1 MYLCNGQQTK
11 EIQEITATSVSGT
24 IQRKSDALQISDSK
38 QTNKKSTVN
47 LSDLKSVSEETVDSK
62 TNVNKVNQST
72 KETTSSSKNTSTKIS
87 DSKQSSSKQRAYTIG
102 LQTIPNIKGCIH
114 SSYHYNLLLQT
125 FFIHLTDVMVA
136 LSRFLLT
143 KPVFDNEGKQTV
155 DKETVT
161 EHITSNN
168 SIIVIDEKMEENSEL
183 STVDKSNEEIK
194 ERKMKEDAV
203 VNQADQ
209 TKEIHS
215 IPKAREVESL
225 VRKDKTEE
233 YLAREETLEVC
244 KLSGAKMAQVVDRKS
259 EELTQRMDA
268 VISEFQVKA
277 GIEDTIEIRER
288 RSRSR
293 SRIEEEVAHEND
305 PLEWLAKEDS
315 KQSVNIVETISQSTT
330 QSEVN
335 QKVSVKNYEKT
346 EKSSSKT
353 KEGKQMY
360 LAIVESHVF
369 TNRDAIFEEQVTEF
383 SETSSVQSADEINI
397 ATKACETIATEEV
410 MLENMVV
417 KQELAQSAVDKS
429 YEMVVVNEQDKSVK
443 IDKQTQAIV
452 EDAREQKQENIEY
465 NLKNNNIMNADI
477 KVEDYTATL
486 FDTFQEVSEEV
497 SIREEK
503 TEEAAH
509 IQHNFSQ
516 SVVNES
522 HETEL
527 AEEVEV
533 EEAQEQKETAIHT
546 ITKNDVYIQ
555 DITEP
560 VTEIQ
565 EITKFTFNDIKT
577 ADIQVEAYTTSTCEK
592 VEIAEMTN
600 EIAIKEEKKENKVVT
615 QKLQEVSEEVS
626 IQEEKSEEAEHIQH
640 NFSQSVVIESYE
652 TVELAEEVEAIVEEA
667 NEQKETAIHTIT
679 KNDVYI
685 QDITEPVIEAQEIT
699 MFTFNDIKT
708 ADIKV
713 EAYTSITEKVERAE
727 MTSEI
732 AIKEEK
738 KENKAVTFDDVSK
751 FTSEKEIQE
760 TTKEEQPVQELSTE
774 LSIVAKPGPTLEE
787 ASAELKI
794 VKEQILEIEQ
804 TLKLT
809 DESETLINKRS
820 EIMELG
826 NQYSG
831 FTKNTMSTYE
841 SKELLQESSFAAN
854 SLENRK
860 KLTLDLNSAKHGGTT
875 PVPMEVTPEEHLEER
890 SADED
895 PHIVKKKLVPHI
907 DTTLDSPIIYDT
919 PLPSPPLEKTI
930 SPVYTKPGLR
940 GGSDRPAYRKE
951 EILEIERKSSLLA
964 SAIDET
970 IKCIEEYKEEVGIKS
985 KKTQKIVNNEH
996 VTATDS
1002 NKDDTRLESEFII
1015 YNGFSEAKTNG
1026 HDYSEINDEW
1036 KPNSAKEI
1044 ENSSDLT
1051 NATVID
1057 PIPNFVAKDVE
1068 IKRDPLEGYR
1078 PVQFNPEEL
1087 KAIRRNLQPVHL
1099 ITQVKLIFH

>member
-1 MYLCNGQQTK
+1 MK
-11 EIQEITATSVSGT
+11 
-24 IQRKSDALQISDSK
+24 
-38 QTNKKSTVN
+38 
-47 LSDLKSVSEETVDSK
+47 
-62 TNVNKVNQST
+62 
-72 KETTSSSKNTSTKIS
+72 
-87 DSKQSSSKQRAYTIG
+87 
-102 LQTIPNIKGCIH
+102 
-114 SSYHYNLLLQT
+114 
-125 FFIHLTDVMVA
+125 
-136 LSRFLLT
+136 
-143 KPVFDNEGKQTV
+143 
-155 DKETVT
+155 
-161 EHITSNN
+161 
-168 SIIVIDEKMEENSEL
+168 KMEENSEL
-183 STVDKSNEEIK
+183 STVDKSNEEII

-203 VNQADQ
+203 VNQTDQ

-369 TNRDAIFEEQVTEF
+369 TNKDAIFEEQVTEF

-713 EAYTSITEKVERAE
+713 EAYTSISEKVERAE

-860 KLTLDLNSAKHGGTT
+860 KLTLDLNSAKHGKYSSQSSIVSPLSTIDTPTPSTIPPTPLTDEYVFKIKHPLPKSRGTT

-985 KKTQKIVNNEH
+985 KKTQKTVNNEH

-1036 KPNSAKEI
+1036 SKIDKQLKDSNQELNALPQTVVSTNHKVDNQNNKFETDIAKGTPNAIIEAGNSNKTNGSTEPNSAKEI

-1099 ITQVKLIFH
+1099 ITQAHTQRESSPNYIDASGQILGTHQGIIDGLDDPVVDTEVASK